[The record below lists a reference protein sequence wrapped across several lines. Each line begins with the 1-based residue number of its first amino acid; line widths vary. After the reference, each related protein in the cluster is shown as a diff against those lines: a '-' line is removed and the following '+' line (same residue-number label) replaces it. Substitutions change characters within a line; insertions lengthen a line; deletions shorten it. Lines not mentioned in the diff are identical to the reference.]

1 MQPIDLA
8 IIILFLIGN
17 TIFGLWHGK
26 NNKNTEDYFHG
37 GHKLP
42 WIVSMFS
49 IVASETSVL
58 TFVSVPGIAYRGDW
72 TFLQL
77 AMGYIVGR
85 ILVSAI
91 LLPVYFKHGVSSI
104 YEVIGIR
111 FGSDMQKIASVIFLI
126 TRTLGDAIRFLAA
139 GIVVQ
144 VVTGSTLPFAIMIIG
159 IVTLVYTLSGGIKAV
174 IWLES
179 FQFSLYLLGG
189 ILSIVFL
196 LHSIDKGL
204 PEILTSLANSGKI
217 HIINSDHHFL
227 NNPLAFISAFIGGIF
242 LSLSSH
248 GVDYMM
254 VQRVLCCK
262 NLSSARKAM
271 IGSGFF
277 VFFQFSVFLF
287 VGSLIYVF
295 MHGVYIEKDREFA
308 FFIVHQLPPGIK
320 GLLIAGV
327 LSAAMSTH
335 SSAINALASS
345 TVHDL
350 FGGKT
355 SLFFSRAISLIWAIL
370 LIIISLLFNESNE
383 SIVMLGLEIASFTY
397 GGLLGLFLLSK
408 ISRDFQPLSLVL
420 GLIASMGIIFAFK
433 LNQFFT
439 IANMGT
445 IFCFDFQK
453 LAWTWYI
460 PVAVIVNIGITFAI
474 EMIFFS
480 KKNHGSKQKLIHK

>member
-1 MQPIDLA
+1 MQLQSMQTIDLA

-17 TIFGLWHGK
+17 TLFGLWHGK
-26 NNKNTEDYFHG
+26 SNTNSRDYFHG
-37 GHKLP
+37 GHNLP
-42 WIVSMFS
+42 WIVSMLS

-58 TFVSVPGIAYRGDW
+58 TFVSVPGLAYRGDW

-85 ILVSAI
+85 ILVSFV
-91 LLPVYFKHGVSSI
+91 LLPMYFKHGVSSI

-111 FGSDMQKIASVIFLI
+111 FGTGMQKLAALVFLV

-139 GIVVQ
+139 GVVVQ
-144 VVTGSTLPFAIMIIG
+144 VVTGWSLPLSIMIIG

-179 FQFSLYLLGG
+179 FQFALYLLGG

-196 LHSIDKGL
+196 LHIMDKSL
-204 PEILTSLANSGKI
+204 PDIYSSLVHTGKMKIINTDTHILT
-217 HIINSDHHFL
+217 
-227 NNPLAFISAFIGGIF
+227 NPLSFFSAFIGGTL

-254 VQRVLCCK
+254 VQRVLGCRD
-262 NLSSARKAM
+262 LRSARKAM

-277 VFFQFSVFLF
+277 VFFQFSVFLLA
-287 VGSLIYVF
+287 GSLISVF
-295 MHGVYIEKDREFA
+295 MHGASLEKDREFA
-308 FFIVHQLPPGIK
+308 FFIVHYLPAGLK

-345 TVHDL
+345 TVNDIM
-350 FGGKT
+350 GGKA
-355 SLFFSRAISLIWAIL
+355 SLGFSRVISFCWAIL
-370 LIIISLLFNESNE
+370 LILIALMFDTSNKA
-383 SIVMLGLEIASFTY
+383 IVMVGLEIASFTY

-408 ISRDFQPLSLVL
+408 SKRSFHPASLGV
-420 GLIASMGIIFAFK
+420 GLVASMGIV
-433 LNQFFT
+433 FFLKFL
-439 IANMGT
+439 G
-445 IFCFDFQK
+445 

-460 PVAVIVNIGITFAI
+460 TISVLVNLITTTGIDMTF
-474 EMIFFS
+474 F
-480 KKNHGSKQKLIHK
+480 KKRAQKSR

>member
-1 MQPIDLA
+1 MQTIDLA

-17 TIFGLWHGK
+17 TLFGLWHGK
-26 NNKNTEDYFHG
+26 SNKNSRDYFHG
-37 GHKLP
+37 GHNMP
-42 WIVSMFS
+42 WIVSMLS

-58 TFVSVPGIAYRGDW
+58 TFVSVPGLAYRGDW

-77 AMGYIVGR
+77 AMGYIIGR
-85 ILVSAI
+85 ILVSFV
-91 LLPVYFKHGVSSI
+91 LLPMYFKHGVSSI

-111 FGSDMQKIASVIFLI
+111 FGPGMQKLAAIVFLV

-139 GIVVQ
+139 GVVVQ
-144 VVTGSTLPFAIMIIG
+144 VVTGWSLPLSIMIIG
-159 IVTLVYTLSGGIKAV
+159 MVTLVYTLSGGIKAV

-196 LHSIDKGL
+196 FHSIDKSL
-204 PEILTSLANSGKI
+204 PDILMLLEKSGKLN
-217 HIINSDHHFL
+217 IINKDTHIFT
-227 NNPLAFISAFIGGIF
+227 NPLAFFSAFIGGIL

-254 VQRVLCCK
+254 VQRVLGCK
-262 NLSSARKAM
+262 DLASAKKAM

-277 VFFQFSVFLF
+277 VFFQFSVFLLA
-287 VGSLIYVF
+287 GSLISVF
-295 MHGVYIEKDREFA
+295 MHGASMEKDREFA
-308 FFIVHQLPPGIK
+308 FFIVHYLPAGLK

-345 TVHDL
+345 TVNDIL
-350 FGGKT
+350 GGKA
-355 SLFFSRAISLIWAIL
+355 SLSLSKLISFIWAIL
-370 LIIISLLFNESNE
+370 LIIIALMFDAGNKA
-383 SIVMLGLEIASFTY
+383 IVMVGLEIASFTY

-408 ISRDFQPLSLVL
+408 SKRAFHPASLGT
-420 GLIASMGIIFAFK
+420 GLVASMGIVFVLK
-433 LNQFFT
+433 FF
-439 IANMGT
+439 G
-445 IFCFDFQK
+445 

-460 PVAVIVNIGITFAI
+460 TVSVIVNLLVSLGIDMTF
-474 EMIFFS
+474 F
-480 KKNHGSKQKLIHK
+480 KKRVQKLQ